1 MWHWA
6 FGRYF
11 ERNKIIL
18 VMYKILNSWSG
29 ENTRR
34 RLDFVG
40 IIDRTRAYCMYVHG
54 RVRLI
59 HNGPC
64 HWKLFFY
71 INETYRYISSRNNG
85 GKTAAARL
93 ARTPNFSRRSTTV
106 SAYLFIIFLFSGR
119 KKNKN
124 VLHTLTT
131 KVYLNVC
138 PCVCI
143 SIYYIG
149 FALFKNKSE
158 SVVDFYN
165 NIIAVVSRP
174 NFRSR

>member
-1 MWHWA
+1 
-6 FGRYF
+6 
-11 ERNKIIL
+11 
-18 VMYKILNSWSG
+18 MYKILNSRIG

-34 RLDFVG
+34 RRDFVG

-59 HNGPC
+59 HNGPR

-71 INETYRYISSRNNG
+71 INETYRYISQRNNG

-119 KKNKN
+119 KKKQKRIAHSNYQSVPKC
-124 VLHTLTT
+124 VSLC
-131 KVYLNVC
+131 VY
-138 PCVCI
+138 
-143 SIYYIG
+143 IYILYRFCTVQKQKRIG
-149 FALFKNKSE
+149 RRFL
-158 SVVDFYN
+158 
-165 NIIAVVSRP
+165 
-174 NFRSR
+174 